1 MNSYLNKTKN
11 KKTLWL
17 QHIVTVSLDKQIDIT
32 MNDTPTLA
40 TATWAKKEEK
50 RKKPNFFSMTSEH
63 DVSHDKQVDIKMNDN
78 PLSTATIRSET
89 DTEVHLLYTELTY
102 DI

>member
-1 MNSYLNKTKN
+1 
-11 KKTLWL
+11 
-17 QHIVTVSLDKQIDIT
+17 
-32 MNDTPTLA
+32 
-40 TATWAKKEEK
+40 
-50 RKKPNFFSMTSEH
+50 MTSEH

-89 DTEVHLLYTELTY
+89 DTEVHLLYAELTY